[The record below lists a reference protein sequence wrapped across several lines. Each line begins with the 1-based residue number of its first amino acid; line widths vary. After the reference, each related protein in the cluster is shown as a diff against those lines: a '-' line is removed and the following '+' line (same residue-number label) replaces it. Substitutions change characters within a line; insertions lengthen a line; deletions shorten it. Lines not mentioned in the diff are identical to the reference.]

1 MSLFLPTP
9 SHGGRRHAVG
19 HRMTVSDFYPR
30 PHMEGDGAGKK
41 QIRAGKDFYPRPHME
56 GDLAD
61 LPPMVDFKAIST
73 HALTWRATIYLR
85 VPDIEG
91 IGFLPT
97 PSHGGRPKG
106 SVFALPLSNFYPRPH
121 MEGDPFKFLSVDYLR
136 VISTHALTWRATC
149 GITGET
155 TKTEFLPTP
164 SHGGRLGWQ
173 TAIRS

>member
-1 MSLFLPTP
+1 
-9 SHGGRRHAVG
+9 
-19 HRMTVSDFYPR
+19 MTVSDFYPR

-136 VISTHALTWRATC
+136 VISTHALTWRATNNSGRDLFDHKISTHALTWRATMWYNGGDNKN
-149 GITGET
+149 GISTHALTWRATG
-155 TKTEFLPTP
+155 FGCPN
-164 SHGGRLGWQ
+164 
-173 TAIRS
+173 